1 MAYSREWLLECILMK
16 MKSPRLY
23 QHIRINKILALPG
36 KTCLKKSLQHF
47 KSGFG
52 FNKKVFSVLKEKT
65 DSLENSEK
73 HGNLLFDELKLS
85 ENLKMDSNGV
95 VQGYVN
101 YGPDLT
107 PDSEMN
113 LICNHGLVLLFQP
126 FRGDWVQIIGVFG
139 THQNVKADHL
149 SKILIEAV
157 ILCENAGL
165 FVDVITGDGATWNR
179 AMWRKFGIGQS
190 KEGIVKYKV
199 VHPCDSARNLH
210 FISDFPHLLKCL
222 RNRFL
227 SKGYLTP
234 AGEVRPEFLKEAWK
248 QDQKSTVKLKVMPK
262 LSYVHL
268 HPNGF
273 EKMRVNIAFQ
283 LFGDEVIK
291 GLSFYSEE
299 ISVYG
304 EPKPTV
310 DFIKR
315 INNLIKVMTS
325 RTPKTALRNGSSQ
338 SKSLL
343 DFVEFI
349 NKWEESSKA
358 INCLGY
364 LSKST
369 ALGLKVS
376 IQSTL
381 SLLSYLSSAV
391 NFDYLL
397 TSRLSQDKIE
407 NLFSI
412 VRQSKGCNDH
422 PTPTEFLTIIECLTF
437 YNLARAPK
445 SGNSG
450 PSVVNA
456 LINPTQPL
464 NSAKEILQG
473 LLDDLIDSGKLTEA
487 CKILKDSTS
496 NQNLSIQHSDSRLI
510 YYTSGYIVRKFLK
523 ITRCEECRVLLSDK
537 QDDTDTVIE
546 EAHYTKQFDLGGL
559 MYPSQQLFELV
570 CILENH
576 FTECISTNSLHRD
589 ITFEIV
595 EELKG
600 TCFPFIGCKLHDKE
614 LTKKIVKFYILTRM
628 HFYLKNTNQF
638 TEQKRKRLNFLKLR
652 RNCVT
657 SLPFLPAFL

>member
-23 QHIRINKILALPG
+23 QHIRINKILALPE

-107 PDSEMN
+107 PDSEMG
-113 LICNHGLVLLFQP
+113 LKCNHGLVLLFQP

-149 SKILIEAV
+149 SKILIKAV

-165 FVDVITGDGATWNR
+165 FVDAITGDGATWNR

-369 ALGLKVS
+369 VLGLKWKFRS
-376 IQSTL
+376 ISCQC
-381 SLLSYLSSAV
+381 
-391 NFDYLL
+391 FD
-397 TSRLSQDKIE
+397 
-407 NLFSI
+407 
-412 VRQSKGCNDH
+412 
-422 PTPTEFLTIIECLTF
+422 
-437 YNLARAPK
+437 K
-445 SGNSG
+445 S
-450 PSVVNA
+450 NA
-456 LINPTQPL
+456 AL

-546 EAHYTKQFDLGGL
+546 EAHYTKQFDLGRL

-595 EELKG
+595 EELKEHVFHLSAASC
-600 TCFPFIGCKLHDKE
+600 T
-614 LTKKIVKFYILTRM
+614 TKNSPKIL
-628 HFYLKNTNQF
+628 
-638 TEQKRKRLNFLKLR
+638 LNFI
-652 RNCVT
+652 
-657 SLPFLPAFL
+657 F